1 MNYQKKFNTG
11 VVEKLKNLIS
21 NDDSSII
28 KYYLNKNEFKYHF
41 ENNDFTVCDFYE
53 IPRDLGNEMISTFK
67 SNLNQKSNDFRK
79 ADFECAKLLYE
90 SIKITPKQASDID
103 FWSYLHHFDMYK
115 YIHLR
120 WNEIESPSKS
130 SRETYINRHWLM
142 TLSSQKHLINYPLT
156 TLWWSI
162 HLTIDDSMDDPY
174 ELSKIYFNNNRYR
187 TVTFGGSSY
196 VRHKEAILGILE
208 FYKIHDIKETKENGD
223 RISKFVNLLGGTK
236 PLGFFKKEWFVKQLE
251 MKFQDLCNP
260 KELKLPFSNSQT
272 FNEPLNRIQEKT
284 NSKDEIV
291 KYFNLSQDGNHK
303 LTDLPANFTW
313 SVPIYE
319 SFRNGFLLVCY
330 NEEGN
335 INKVTLKSIL
345 NKSRDLYK
353 NGVYKTNTINNL
365 LIDNDENK
373 LIGICYT
380 YKGNKYFKAHN
391 ISQLKEN
398 NDVIG
403 LKGYQT
409 VYDIY
414 AKIEYKIL
422 PSECR
427 DDLGNLY
434 IKSFTAK
441 GKSLKNKYYR
451 ENWGILNKYWPE
463 IFI

>member
-208 FYKIHDIKETKENGD
+208 FYKIHDIK
-223 RISKFVNLLGGTK
+223 
-236 PLGFFKKEWFVKQLE
+236 
-251 MKFQDLCNP
+251 
-260 KELKLPFSNSQT
+260 
-272 FNEPLNRIQEKT
+272 
-284 NSKDEIV
+284 
-291 KYFNLSQDGNHK
+291 
-303 LTDLPANFTW
+303 
-313 SVPIYE
+313 
-319 SFRNGFLLVCY
+319 
-330 NEEGN
+330 
-335 INKVTLKSIL
+335 
-345 NKSRDLYK
+345 
-353 NGVYKTNTINNL
+353 
-365 LIDNDENK
+365 
-373 LIGICYT
+373 
-380 YKGNKYFKAHN
+380 
-391 ISQLKEN
+391 
-398 NDVIG
+398 
-403 LKGYQT
+403 
-409 VYDIY
+409 
-414 AKIEYKIL
+414 
-422 PSECR
+422 
-427 DDLGNLY
+427 
-434 IKSFTAK
+434 
-441 GKSLKNKYYR
+441 
-451 ENWGILNKYWPE
+451 
-463 IFI
+463 

>member
-1 MNYQKKFNTG
+1 
-11 VVEKLKNLIS
+11 
-21 NDDSSII
+21 
-28 KYYLNKNEFKYHF
+28 
-41 ENNDFTVCDFYE
+41 
-53 IPRDLGNEMISTFK
+53 
-67 SNLNQKSNDFRK
+67 
-79 ADFECAKLLYE
+79 
-90 SIKITPKQASDID
+90 
-103 FWSYLHHFDMYK
+103 
-115 YIHLR
+115 
-120 WNEIESPSKS
+120 
-130 SRETYINRHWLM
+130 M
-142 TLSSQKHLINYPLT
+142 T
-156 TLWWSI
+156 
-162 HLTIDDSMDDPY
+162 
-174 ELSKIYFNNNRYR
+174 
-187 TVTFGGSSY
+187 
-196 VRHKEAILGILE
+196 
-208 FYKIHDIKETKENGD
+208 ENGQ
-223 RISKFVNLLGGTK
+223 S
-236 PLGFFKKEWFVKQLE
+236 
-251 MKFQDLCNP
+251 
-260 KELKLPFSNSQT
+260 
-272 FNEPLNRIQEKT
+272 
-284 NSKDEIV
+284 

-414 AKIEYKIL
+414 DKIEYKIL